1 MSEKLI
7 FSEVLPFPPSVNKY
21 WRMGKTW
28 DGKRV
33 THLSS
38 EAKKFTHEVA
48 VIIAKKAGTT
58 YSTKRLRGEFILH
71 PKTKARI
78 DIDNRLKGLLDAM
91 QKAYLYADD
100 EQFDE
105 ITIRRGSVVKGGN
118 IEVRIWE
125 IGQ

>member
-48 VIIAKKAGTT
+48 VIIAKKAGMT

-71 PKTKARI
+71 PRTKARI

-105 ITIRRGSVVKGGN
+105 IIIKRGEVVKGGSV
-118 IEVRIWE
+118 EVKIWE
-125 IGQ
+125 MEG

>member
-48 VIIAKKAGTT
+48 VIIAKKAGMT
-58 YSTKRLRGEFILH
+58 YSTKRLRGEFILR
-71 PKTKARI
+71 PGTKARI

-105 ITIRRGSVVKGGN
+105 ITIKRGEVVKGGSV
-118 IEVRIWE
+118 EVKIWE
-125 IGQ
+125 MEG

>member
-28 DGKRV
+28 NGKRV

-48 VIIAKKAGTT
+48 VIIAKKSRHDIQHQAIERRIYFT
-58 YSTKRLRGEFILH
+58 
-71 PKTKARI
+71 PKNQGKDR
-78 DIDNRLKGLLDAM
+78 
-91 QKAYLYADD
+91 Y
-100 EQFDE
+100 
-105 ITIRRGSVVKGGN
+105 
-118 IEVRIWE
+118 
-125 IGQ
+125 